1 MCTAVSYR
9 TKDHYF
15 GRNLDL
21 EMSYG
26 ERVIIT
32 PRKYEFRFLYEGTVS
47 EHYAIIGMGIV
58 KNDYPLYFDAT
69 NEAGLSIAGLN
80 FPDNAVYYPNKQG
93 FVNIA
98 SYELIPWILSK
109 CKNIFEVKEA
119 LNNIN
124 ITEDSFSKE
133 LLTSPLHWMISDSDE
148 SIVVESVK
156 EGLKVY
162 DNPVKVLTNNP
173 PFDYQMF
180 NLNNYMNLSINS
192 MVNNFSG
199 ELKLDNYSRGMGG
212 IGMPGDLSSMSRFVR
227 AAFTRMNSVCEA
239 SESESVSQFFHILG
253 SVEQQRGLVYLGNGN
268 YEITRYSSCCNAN
281 RGIYYYTTYENRNI
295 TSVDMHKENL
305 DSEKIIKFPAII

>member
-80 FPDNAVYYPNKQG
+80 FPDNAIYYPNKQG

-109 CKNIFEVKEA
+109 CKNIFERTMKNE
-119 LNNIN
+119 
-124 ITEDSFSKE
+124 K
-133 LLTSPLHWMISDSDE
+133 
-148 SIVVESVK
+148 
-156 EGLKVY
+156 
-162 DNPVKVLTNNP
+162 
-173 PFDYQMF
+173 
-180 NLNNYMNLSINS
+180 NNYRIS
-192 MVNNFSG
+192 
-199 ELKLDNYSRGMGG
+199 K
-212 IGMPGDLSSMSRFVR
+212 
-227 AAFTRMNSVCEA
+227 
-239 SESESVSQFFHILG
+239 
-253 SVEQQRGLVYLGNGN
+253 
-268 YEITRYSSCCNAN
+268 
-281 RGIYYYTTYENRNI
+281 
-295 TSVDMHKENL
+295 
-305 DSEKIIKFPAII
+305 KI

>member
-80 FPDNAVYYPNKQG
+80 FPDNAIYYPNKQG

-239 SESESVSQFFHILG
+239 CESESVSQFFHILG
-253 SVEQQRGLVYLGNGN
+253 SVEQQRGLVYLGDGN